1 MTSRS
6 EAGPGS
12 SWNLKANLSF
22 LGTVMHYEG
31 LSGTLGASRGVDW
44 CSRSLRELEDT
55 QLSVLSAWSKDILCV
70 PSKTRNPTAPHLRA
84 LNIGAQQF
92 IV

>member
-44 CSRSLRELEDT
+44 CSRSLCELEDT
-55 QLSVLSAWSKDILCV
+55 QLSVLSASCV
-70 PSKTRNPTAPHLRA
+70 FPARPETPQRHTSEL
-84 LNIGAQQF
+84 
-92 IV
+92 